1 MQGGGKGCNLL
12 FYMEEHTHT
21 VVFKQKPEGSEGV
34 SLPDIREKNEHSIH
48 TRQHMQR
55 PWGGRI
61 IVVF

>member
-12 FYMEEHTHT
+12 FYLEEHTHT

-55 PWGGRI
+55 P
-61 IVVF
+61 